1 MCVLQRE
8 GQRSRLLSQAAIWLR
23 YDEYVVK
30 GTQLRIC
37 GPCGIVNTRSLTCS
51 CWVNIWPSIK
61 GNTAATAEEKGLF
74 IKTLMYKD
82 TIL

>member
-30 GTQLRIC
+30 GTQLQIC

-61 GNTAATAEEKGLF
+61 E
-74 IKTLMYKD
+74 TLQLQQKKRD
-82 TIL
+82 FLSKR